1 MKRHLVSLLFIIMVH
16 ISLTAGGVVSLLPS
30 ITDMV
35 VELGAAD
42 RLTGVTRYCIIP
54 DRTGL
59 TRLGGMYDLNVEA
72 LLKLN
77 PDLILAYR
85 GGERTLAPL
94 TEAGIRVRFF
104 SINTLAD
111 VFSTYQDVGS
121 ELGVEE
127 KAQIQLDRVR
137 GLLHPLL
144 LERVPRVLV
153 ILGSEGL
160 ERGPVYVAGRSIY
173 GEIVT
178 RLGGINPVAGPAA
191 YPSLGREGLLTLKP
205 DLVLLLTEYKVSE
218 PAKTG
223 MLSLLQPP
231 HKPSIINIYGET
243 AMHPGPSLFQLVPMI
258 RNLME
263 AYASDPKADLSG
275 HLVIR

>member
-1 MKRHLVSLLFIIMVH
+1 MKRYLVSLLFIIMVH
-16 ISLTAGGVVSLLPS
+16 ISLIAGGVVSLLPS

-54 DRTGL
+54 DRPGL

-77 PDLILAYR
+77 PDLVLAYR

-94 TEAGIRVRFF
+94 AEAGIRVRFF
-104 SINTLAD
+104 SINTLD
-111 VFSTYQDVGS
+111 EVFDAYREVGK
-121 ELGVEE
+121 ELGMLE
-127 KAQIQLDRVR
+127 KAQAQVLRVTDM
-137 GLLHPLL
+137 LHPVPLASL
-144 LERVPRVLV
+144 PRVLV
-153 ILGSEGL
+153 ILGEEGL
-160 ERGPVYVAGRSIY
+160 ERGPIYVAGRSIY
-173 GEIVT
+173 GEIIT
-178 RLGGINPVAGPAA
+178 RLGAVNPVEGPAA
-191 YPSLGREGLLTLKP
+191 YPSLGREGLLTLRP
-205 DLVLLLTEYKVSE
+205 DLVLLLTENKVSQ
-218 PAKTG
+218 PAETG
-223 MLSLLQPP
+223 MLSLLQAP

-263 AYASDPKADLSG
+263 AYASDSKADLSG